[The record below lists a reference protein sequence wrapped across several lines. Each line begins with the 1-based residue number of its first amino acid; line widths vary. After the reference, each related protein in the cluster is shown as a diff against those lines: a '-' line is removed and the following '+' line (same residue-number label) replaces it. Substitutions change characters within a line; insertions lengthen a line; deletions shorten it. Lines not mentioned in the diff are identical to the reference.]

1 MSLSTVYIS
10 TLQHSLLCFEV
21 TRQLDNTRVNFE
33 QLFTDSRER
42 SLTHHLVLRNSD
54 LEPNPMMEHES
65 LVLLTDKKTASVT
78 GLYSTGESTLKSAA
92 NTLFEACLPRTVIR
106 LHRGNVRPPWRRP
119 ARCTGDSQR
128 SAGILADDVVGACS
142 DGTIYAFAILLQPAR
157 HILRLL
163 QNLIETKQQQDPASR
178 FTVVK
183 HRSGDIFNSLMNGA
197 DGAREH
203 KIRARDVDPRYEERG
218 ASGSRRRHVDGDRLM
233 RYFEEGGELEELVT
247 QGVDDDVQMLFVE
260 LAEKLLPQ
268 GSSFVRDRETFS
280 SSVVLLV
287 KEWLE
292 EILMPLL

>member
-1 MSLSTVYIS
+1 
-10 TLQHSLLCFEV
+10 
-21 TRQLDNTRVNFE
+21 
-33 QLFTDSRER
+33 
-42 SLTHHLVLRNSD
+42 
-54 LEPNPMMEHES
+54 
-65 LVLLTDKKTASVT
+65 
-78 GLYSTGESTLKSAA
+78 
-92 NTLFEACLPRTVIR
+92 
-106 LHRGNVRPPWRRP
+106 
-119 ARCTGDSQR
+119 
-128 SAGILADDVVGACS
+128 
-142 DGTIYAFAILLQPAR
+142 
-157 HILRLL
+157 L

-292 EILMPLL
+292 EILIPLL